1 MAVLKYVQ
9 IPSYNILVLNHLKNI
24 LQKNHLKNIL
34 QKMISGLIEKFSYM
48 GQLQILTMILS
59 KFIFDMNS

>member
-9 IPSYNILVLNHLKNI
+9 IPSYNILVLNNLKNI
-24 LQKNHLKNIL
+24 LQKK
-34 QKMISGLIEKFSYM
+34 ISGLIEKFSYM
-48 GQLQILTMILS
+48 GRLQILTMILS